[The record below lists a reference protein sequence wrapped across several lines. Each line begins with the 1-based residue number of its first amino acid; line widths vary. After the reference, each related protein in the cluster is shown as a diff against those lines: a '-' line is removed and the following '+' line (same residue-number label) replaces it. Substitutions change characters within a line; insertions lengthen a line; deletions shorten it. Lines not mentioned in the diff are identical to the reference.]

1 MTSCETKPKRSRRW
15 LSFSIRGLLVVV
27 TLLCIALGWIGKD
40 IVRMRVEQSV
50 VDELT
55 KAGGVIIWYDYERNK
70 GSKAPGFG
78 RRGTP
83 PGNATLRRW
92 FGDHLYA
99 RVDTVGFRNP
109 QQDYN
114 EQVRL
119 LPHLGDLRYVYLDWF
134 DLEDESAAE
143 LAKVPRLRHIW
154 FHQTAVTPRQFEILG
169 QSESLREI
177 SLSGTTATDFKL
189 HQIAK
194 MPRITSIR
202 TNIGSVTDEGLSA
215 LAQMSQLEKLSLDHA
230 TWVTDEG
237 IAQLAELKQ
246 LKVFNTNS
254 VQLTDQV
261 LATIGGWPQLEEL
274 SIGLTPESSESLDT
288 NLRHL
293 AKLKQLKKLTL
304 FRAQL
309 TDHSLE
315 MIVKLQELES
325 LTLSDND
332 LTDAGLATL
341 KQLPKLKTLGL
352 CGNFVTTEGLQQ
364 LETFPV
370 LETVV
375 ISEDVKPPK
384 DISKT
389 LKFVSGPPRQVPTQP
404 TGDKDRSPKRWIASP
419 KKRDSSDE

>member
-1 MTSCETKPKRSRRW
+1 
-15 LSFSIRGLLVVV
+15 
-27 TLLCIALGWIGKD
+27 
-40 IVRMRVEQSV
+40 
-50 VDELT
+50 
-55 KAGGVIIWYDYERNK
+55 
-70 GSKAPGFG
+70 
-78 RRGTP
+78 
-83 PGNATLRRW
+83 
-92 FGDHLYA
+92 
-99 RVDTVGFRNP
+99 
-109 QQDYN
+109 
-114 EQVRL
+114 
-119 LPHLGDLRYVYLDWF
+119 
-134 DLEDESAAE
+134 
-143 LAKVPRLRHIW
+143 
-154 FHQTAVTPRQFEILG
+154 
-169 QSESLREI
+169 
-177 SLSGTTATDFKL
+177 
-189 HQIAK
+189 
-194 MPRITSIR
+194 
-202 TNIGSVTDEGLSA
+202 
-215 LAQMSQLEKLSLDHA
+215 MSQLEKLSLDHA

-261 LATIGGWPQLEEL
+261 LKTIGGWPQLEEL
-274 SIGLTPESSESLDT
+274 SIGLTPESSDSLDT

-325 LTLSDND
+325 LTLSDNE

-341 KQLPKLKTLGL
+341 KQLPKLKNLGL

-364 LETFPV
+364 LETFPA

-389 LKFVSGPPRQVPTQP
+389 LQFVSGPPRQ
-404 TGDKDRSPKRWIASP
+404 
-419 KKRDSSDE
+419 